1 MISHSIRTYQING
14 DDNQS
19 IYTTSQVQTHRS
31 SWKENQFIIAI
42 KKQNI
47 GNKTIPNPIQLKI
60 IIVYK
65 LF

>member
-1 MISHSIRTYQING
+1 MISHLIRTYQING

-42 KKQNI
+42 KITKHR
-47 GNKTIPNPIQLKI
+47 K
-60 IIVYK
+60 
-65 LF
+65 